1 MAHSQAGFGVG
12 SDSAPQVVE
21 VVVKE
26 PEDATQRQTKMQLWL
41 TSLAAHGYYSTLSPR
56 SW

>member
-1 MAHSQAGFGVG
+1 MAHSQAGSGVG